1 MLKSSHGVLLER
13 SIDNH
18 ECCKENSISTSEGGH
33 YPKDAL
39 VNINVGCYGFLKQTY
54 QQWIDHT
61 VSENVLSGGVGLCF
75 EGWRYVVRGSLRT
88 IRINVLIVSI

>member
-1 MLKSSHGVLLER
+1 MER

-18 ECCKENSISTSEGGH
+18 ECCLLPENSISTSEDGQH
-33 YPKDAL
+33 PKDAL
-39 VNINVGCYGFLKQTY
+39 VNINVGCYGFLKLTY

-75 EGWRYVVRGSLRT
+75 ERWRYVVRGSLRT
-88 IRINVLIVSI
+88 IRINTLIESINFIFS